1 MSVKINPDQS
11 TVTFLRRSVI
21 KTERVKGDAS
31 ASKAPDIK
39 PKDEIREV
47 LAGKI
52 EEAVKLQREKS
63 AEALKQSLA
72 DLKEAF
78 TLFNV
83 AIKFDKDKMLDDQL
97 VVKLVKKDSGE
108 VVYQIPPEYVM
119 ELRRMAELFPGLYLD
134 RSA

>member
-21 KTERVKGDAS
+21 KTERVKADS
-31 ASKAPDIK
+31 SSSKAPDLK
-39 PKDEIREV
+39 PKEEIREV

-52 EEAVKLQREKS
+52 EEAVKVRREKS

>member
-21 KTERVKGDAS
+21 KTERVKAEAS
-31 ASKAPDIK
+31 GSNAPILK
-39 PKDEIREV
+39 TKEEIREV

-52 EEAVKLQREKS
+52 EEAVKLRREKS